1 LAVAVRV
8 EVAWPF
14 AVRLTLAGLREAES
28 PFFTIGLT
36 VADSVIVPVKPLRL
50 CRVIVDVLKDSP
62 LRVREMG
69 LAEMLKVGGGGGGLA
84 LKPAASTVSGSIVLV
99 NTTSTQVVV
108 PWTLLGSHPGVPGG
122 AVGNPIVALAL
133 PLTML

>member
-1 LAVAVRV
+1 MAVKVDVAAPLAL
-8 EVAWPF
+8 
-14 AVRLTLAGLREAES
+14 RLTLVWLRETER

-50 CRVIVDVLKDSP
+50 CRVIVDVLEVS
-62 LRVREMG
+62 LLTVRELG
-69 LAEMLKVGGGGGGLA
+69 LAEMVKVGGGGGGPVLR
-84 LKPAASTVSGSIVLV
+84 LAASTVSGSVVLA
-99 NTTSTQVVV
+99 NTTSTHVVV
-108 PWTLLGSHPGVPGG
+108 PWTLLGSQPPVPGG